1 MDKVKAFFEFIDRK
15 RIFNVLFLLAIIFG
29 NYYISVVAIAV
40 WTSYLA
46 YKAVSTKYKTEK
58 ILYTISSVVMGILF
72 LVYVF
77 Q

>member
-1 MDKVKAFFEFIDRK
+1 MNKIRAFFEFIDSK
-15 RIFNVLFLLAIIFG
+15 RIFNILFLLAIVFG

-46 YKAVSTKYKTEK
+46 YKAVSTQYKTEK
-58 ILYTISSVVMGILF
+58 ILYTISATIMGILF
-72 LVYVF
+72 LFYLF